1 MVPKVSIGE
10 VSTEVTVTDASSF
23 LGPET
28 LERIVQAVIAR
39 LEEHQRKAASRDRE
53 RSMGRQD

>member
-23 LGPET
+23 LGRET

-39 LEEHQRKAASRDRE
+39 LDDREQQAASRDRE